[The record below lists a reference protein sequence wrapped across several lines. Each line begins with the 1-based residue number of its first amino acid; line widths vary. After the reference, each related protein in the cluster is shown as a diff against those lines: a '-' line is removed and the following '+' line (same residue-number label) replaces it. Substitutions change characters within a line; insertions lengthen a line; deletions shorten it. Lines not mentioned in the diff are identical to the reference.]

1 MKRILTLLILS
12 VSPLF
17 LIGNEEPSPIVVNFP
32 TVSMHEL
39 VKFASKVA
47 GVNFIGDPKNLD
59 FEVSFLSGK
68 PLAPDQMMAI
78 LIQMLEE
85 HGLDVKR
92 QNDCIF
98 ISKKNISIIPEI
110 KPLIHPPITERAE
123 GKFHVIKLQYHQGSE
138 ILEALKQISN
148 DFVSTNS
155 GNDEMVSSISS
166 MQWIKSTNSLFFS
179 GNSSSI
185 EKICKLVDSLD
196 TALKQVLIE
205 VLVIETSLRNSLD
218 FGLEWSFSSKY
229 KDYGGIGSG
238 NFSGSDF
245 SNSVNHLGIGESG
258 GGILQSPIL
267 RGFDLGIIGDIIFHK
282 GRSFVSLGSLIS
294 ALQIDGESSIVLN
307 QKLISQDNK
316 NSRIFVG
323 DNVPFA
329 GAMVQTIGNG
339 QQTTANVEYR
349 DIGVSLNITPLLGE
363 GDVITL
369 EITEEITEAI
379 DHLIHKSNQLSGIKT
394 SKTNMSTSAHVP
406 DGHFLILS
414 GMTKTVKAKAT
425 SGPPC
430 LGGVPLLGALLNKK
444 EKNEEKSNLLIFVR
458 PHIIRSS
465 DEYRQISKDLD
476 TTPPEMNL
484 LATEKPQAAPDPTP
498 TSTTVE
504 S

>member
-1 MKRILTLLILS
+1 MKQKF
-12 VSPLF
+12 VLF
-17 LIGNEEPSPIVVNFP
+17 LILVHMTFLFGDEEREIIVNFP

-47 GVNFIGDPKNLD
+47 GVNFIGDPKLLD

-68 PLAPDQMMAI
+68 PLGSEQMLSI

-85 HGLDVKR
+85 HGLEVKR
-92 QNDCIF
+92 QNDCLI
-98 ISKKNISIIPEI
+98 ISKKAPISTTEQ
-110 KPLIHPPITERAE
+110 KPSELPITPIQLPVKEKSE
-123 GKFHVIKLQYHQGSE
+123 GKFQIIKLQYHQGSE

-148 DFVSTNS
+148 DLIETNS
-155 GNDEMVSSISS
+155 GTDEMVSAISS

-179 GNSSSI
+179 GSPYAI
-185 EKICKLVDSLD
+185 EKVCKLVDSLD

-205 VLVIETSLRNSLD
+205 VLVVETSLKNSLD

-229 KDYGGIGSG
+229 KDSAGIGAG
-238 NFSGSDF
+238 NFKGSDF
-245 SNSVNHLGIGESG
+245 SQSINHLGIGDKDAG
-258 GGILQSPIL
+258 LLQSPFL

-307 QKLISQDNK
+307 QKLISQENK
-316 NSRIFVG
+316 SSRIFVG
-323 DNVPFA
+323 DNIPFA
-329 GAMVQTIGNG
+329 GSMVQTVGNG

-363 GDVITL
+363 GDIITL
-369 EITEEITEAI
+369 EISEEITEAM

-414 GMTKTVKAKAT
+414 GMTKTIKAKAT

-430 LGGVPLLGALLNKK
+430 LGGLPLIGHLFNKK

-458 PHIIRSS
+458 PHIIRST
-465 DEYRQISKDLD
+465 DEYKQISSSLSDK
-476 TTPPEMNL
+476 TNPI
-484 LATEKPQAAPDPTP
+484 
-498 TSTTVE
+498 
-504 S
+504 

>member
-1 MKRILTLLILS
+1 MKQIMIRIVTLLFIWL
-12 VSPLF
+12 SPLF
-17 LIGNEEPSPIVVNFP
+17 LNGNEEPSPIIVNFP

-47 GVNFIGDPKNLD
+47 GVNFIGDPKLLE

-68 PLAPDQMMAI
+68 PLVPDQMLAI

-92 QNDCIF
+92 QNDCLF
-98 ISKKNISIIPEI
+98 ISKKNASIISEV
-110 KPLIHPPITERAE
+110 KPLPHLPLVDRAE

-155 GNDEMVSSISS
+155 GNDEMVSSINS

-179 GNSSSI
+179 GSLSSI

-229 KDYGGIGSG
+229 KNFGGIGAG

-245 SNSVNHLGIGESG
+245 SNSVNHLGIGENN

-267 RGFDLGIIGDIIFHK
+267 RGFDLGIIGDVIFHK
-282 GRSFVSLGSLIS
+282 GMSFVSLGSLIS

-329 GAMVQTIGNG
+329 GAMVQTIGSG

-363 GDVITL
+363 SDVITL
-369 EITEEITEAI
+369 EISEEITEAV
-379 DHLIHKSNQLSGIKT
+379 DHLMHKSNQLTGIKT

-414 GMTKTVKAKAT
+414 GMTKTVKARAT

-430 LGGVPLLGALLNKK
+430 LGGIPLLGALLNKK

-458 PHIIRSS
+458 PHIIRSA
-465 DEYRQISKDLD
+465 DEYRQISKDLE
-476 TTPPEMNL
+476 TPPSETNL
-484 LATEKPQAAPDPTP
+484 LATKNQ
-498 TSTTVE
+498 SSV
-504 S
+504 

>member
-1 MKRILTLLILS
+1 MKQKI
-12 VSPLF
+12 VLF
-17 LIGNEEPSPIVVNFP
+17 LILVQMTFLFGDEEKEIIVNFP

-47 GVNFIGDPKNLD
+47 GVNFIGDPKLLD

-68 PLAPDQMMAI
+68 PLGSEQMLLI

-85 HGLDVKR
+85 NGLEVKR
-92 QNDCIF
+92 QNDCLI
-98 ISKKNISIIPEI
+98 ISKKAATSITDQKPTEQPIIPI
-110 KPLIHPPITERAE
+110 QLPVKERSE
-123 GKFHVIKLQYHQGSE
+123 GRFQIIKLQYHQGSE

-148 DFVSTNS
+148 DLIETNS
-155 GNDEMVSSISS
+155 GTDEMVSAISS

-179 GNSSSI
+179 GSAYAI
-185 EKICKLVDSLD
+185 EKVCKLVDSLD

-205 VLVIETSLRNSLD
+205 VLVVETSLKNSLD

-229 KDYGGIGSG
+229 KDSLGLGAG
-238 NFSGSDF
+238 NFKGSDF
-245 SNSVNHLGIGESG
+245 SQSVNHLGIGDKDAG
-258 GGILQSPIL
+258 LLQSPIL

-307 QKLISQDNK
+307 QKLISQENK
-316 NSRIFVG
+316 SSRIFVG
-323 DNVPFA
+323 DNIPFA
-329 GAMVQTIGNG
+329 GSMVQTIGNG

-363 GDVITL
+363 GDIITL
-369 EITEEITEAI
+369 EISEEITEAM

-414 GMTKTVKAKAT
+414 GMTKTIKARAT

-430 LGGVPLLGALLNKK
+430 LGGLPLIGHLFNKK

-458 PHIIRSS
+458 PHIIRST
-465 DEYRQISKDLD
+465 DEYKQISSDL
-476 TTPPEMNL
+476 
-484 LATEKPQAAPDPTP
+484 Q
-498 TSTTVE
+498 TV
-504 S
+504 SDK